1 MSNKKNKNKKKN
13 INRGV
18 NTSSNNR
25 LISELNN
32 DRNEENE
39 DKVLPTVTEK
49 KSDDTENSVAEAEN
63 ETVYER
69 DEDVK
74 IHNPIKLGRKEPL
87 TSDEAESIRNINEAL
102 SETDDE
108 INDGINNGE
117 IIEEQETQVKRPN
130 KFYLVFAVFI
140 IIMSII
146 GVISTVNFCRDFIS
160 DIANQ
165 TDLKNDIGIFLYPVV
180 SVDPPECKDV
190 TELPSSIIVESA
202 LWRIILTGDNS
213 NYEKLYNSY
222 MYVPAVDV
230 EFAIRSMY
238 GNSVIIEHQTVGN
251 SDVGFTYITDSNS
264 YLVPINP
271 RYSAY
276 SPRVT
281 EVSNVGELYTVR
293 VEYIPPSA
301 LSIEGIGF
309 ESKATKTMVFTLSKN
324 KNNMT
329 LHAIENATDHGVNYE
344 G

>member
-18 NTSSNNR
+18 NTNSNTR

-32 DRNEENE
+32 EELGDE
-39 DKVLPTVTEK
+39 KVVVKASPERVEAKTEAVE
-49 KSDDTENSVAEAEN
+49 SAPEP

-69 DEDVK
+69 DEDIK
-74 IHNPIKLGRKEPL
+74 IHNPIKLGKKEPVS
-87 TSDEAESIRNINEAL
+87 SDEAERLGNINDAL
-102 SETDDE
+102 NETDEE
-108 INDGINNGE
+108 ISNGITNGE
-117 IIEEQETQVKRPN
+117 IIEEQETEVKRPN

-140 IIMSII
+140 IIMSIV
-146 GVISTVNFCRDFIS
+146 GVVSTVNFCRDFIS

-165 TDLKNDIGIFLYPVV
+165 TDLKNDIAIFLYPVV

-202 LWRIILTGDNS
+202 IWRIILTGDNT

-238 GNSVIIEHQTVGN
+238 GNSVIIEHQTVG
-251 SDVGFTYITDSNS
+251 STDVGFTYISDSNS

-301 LSIEGIGF
+301 LSIEGIEF
-309 ESKATKTMVFTLSKN
+309 ESKATKTMVFTFSKN

-329 LHAIENATDHGVNYE
+329 LHSIENDTDHGVNYE